1 MIKPKALKKGD
12 TIGIIA
18 PSSPEDKEKLHD
30 STKILEGLGFKV
42 VHGRSCYENYGY
54 LAGDDE
60 LRAFDINTMFRN
72 PKIDAIFCMRGGYGS
87 IRILDLIDYNVIHK
101 NPKIF
106 MGYSDITALH
116 IAIVQKTN
124 LVTFHGPMLTSD
136 FLSPGFESYT
146 KASMLKA
153 LTRPIPLGKIESP
166 IEETKSTMLKPGNA
180 QGEIIGGNLSL
191 LVSTLGTPYEIDTR
205 GKILLI
211 EETGEEPYKID
222 RMLTQLRL
230 SGKLYDVEGIAL
242 CQFTNCEP
250 SDSTKSFSLDEMFK
264 EVFSFFKKP
273 IIKNVYTGH
282 GESMATIPLGV
293 LGKIDGSKGVF
304 IVEENAVK

>member
-1 MIKPKALKKGD
+1 MIKPKALEKGD
-12 TIGIIA
+12 TIGIVA
-18 PSSPEDKEKLHD
+18 PSSPGKKEKLYEA
-30 STKILEGLGFKV
+30 TKVLESMGFKII
-42 VHGRSCYENYGY
+42 HGQSCHEKHGY

-72 PKIDAIFCMRGGYGS
+72 PIIDAIFCMRGGYGAL
-87 IRILDLIDYNVIHK
+87 RILDLIDYNTIYK

-116 IAIVQKTN
+116 IAIIQKSE

-136 FLSPGFESYT
+136 FLSLEFEEYT
-146 KASMLKA
+146 KNIMLKA
-153 LTRPIPLGKIESP
+153 LTAPIPLGKINPPRGKE
-166 IEETKSTMLKPGNA
+166 KSSMLYPGNA

-211 EETGEEPYKID
+211 EETGEKPYEID

-230 SGKLYDVEGIAL
+230 SGKLYDAEGIIL
-242 CQFTNCEP
+242 GQFTDCCDCDTGE
-250 SDSTKSFSLDEMFK
+250 TLSLDEVFK
-264 EVFSFFKKP
+264 EVLLPLKKP

-282 GESMATIPLGV
+282 GKGMATIPMGIKGGINGRSKTLVIEESGV
-293 LGKIDGSKGVF
+293 I
-304 IVEENAVK
+304 

>member
-1 MIKPKALKKGD
+1 MIKPKVLEKGD
-12 TIGIIA
+12 TIGVVA
-18 PSSPEDKEKLHD
+18 PSSPEKKEKLYKA
-30 STKILEGLGFKV
+30 TKVIENLGFRV
-42 VHGRSCYENYGY
+42 VHGQSCHEKHGY

-60 LRAFDINTMFRN
+60 LRAFDINSMFRN
-72 PKIDAIFCMRGGYGS
+72 PRVNAIFCMRGGYGAS
-87 IRILDLIDYNVIHK
+87 RILDLIDYNTIYK

-116 IAIVQKTN
+116 IAIIQKSE
-124 LVTFHGPMLTSD
+124 LITFHGPMLTSD
-136 FLSPGFESYT
+136 LISSKFEEYT
-146 KASMLKA
+146 KAAMLKA
-153 LTRPIPLGKIESP
+153 LTNPVPLGEIIPPRGKVKPS
-166 IEETKSTMLKPGNA
+166 MLYPGNA

-211 EETGEEPYKID
+211 EETGEKPYKID

-242 CQFTNCEP
+242 CQFTDCCACDTDE
-250 SDSTKSFSLDEMFK
+250 SLSLDE
-264 EVFSFFKKP
+264 VFEEILLPLKKP

-282 GESMATIPLGV
+282 GEGMATIPMGV
-293 LGKIDGSKGVF
+293 RGRINGNRKTLVIEESGVS
-304 IVEENAVK
+304 